1 MKKTK
6 IIFGIVGIVA
16 AAAIVVVS
24 PWGIENN
31 GQYAQKDLPSMESK
45 SANDAQKWLEA
56 RYIDETTGERIS
68 SAKLALIEKQL
79 LALPKNKS
87 ISFVERGPDNIGGRT
102 RAIQV
107 DRSNVNRVWA
117 GGVSGGIFV
126 TENRAN
132 TWTRV
137 DSYIDAGA
145 SPNISSMTQTLDG
158 TLYVATGSNQ

>member
-56 RYIDETTGERIS
+56 RYIDETTGEQVV
-68 SAKLALIEKQL
+68 K
-79 LALPKNKS
+79 
-87 ISFVERGPDNIGGRT
+87 FVI
-102 RAIQV
+102 A
-107 DRSNVNRVWA
+107 
-117 GGVSGGIFV
+117 
-126 TENRAN
+126 
-132 TWTRV
+132 
-137 DSYIDAGA
+137 
-145 SPNISSMTQTLDG
+145 
-158 TLYVATGSNQ
+158 